1 MLPSEFTLVSYLWK
15 TICTVLHLGPVI
27 AYILLS
33 FTVKESVKCIGSLN
47 KFVMFTVK
55 VATQL
60 FLINHHYNHQFI
72 HTNLT

>member
-47 KFVMFTVK
+47 NFVMFTVK
-55 VATQL
+55 VATQF
-60 FLINHHYNHQFI
+60 FLINHQFI
-72 HTNLT
+72 QI